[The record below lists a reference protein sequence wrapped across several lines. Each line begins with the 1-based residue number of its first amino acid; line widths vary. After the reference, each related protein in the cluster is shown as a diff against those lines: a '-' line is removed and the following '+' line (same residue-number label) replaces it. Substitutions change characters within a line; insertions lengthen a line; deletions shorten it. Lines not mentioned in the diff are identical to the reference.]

1 MFIFIMME
9 AHDGTM
15 KSVVLSNLQQKKK
28 KMFIIH
34 SFI

>member
-1 MFIFIMME
+1 MFIFIIME

-28 KMFIIH
+28 MFIIH